1 MKKWN
6 TVFAFLR
13 GYDVDVSGTE
23 DEMTIANPANGNV
36 IRVIDESAPAGEA
49 PSERYEEYI
58 VEFATQ
64 HRHFVDRED
73 AIDYVRELMEDETLP
88 LEFFLDGK
96 RRFGGDIPR
105 AEMPL
110 LSQSR
115 LAERFLLPPEQ
126 IAAYQFEIY
135 SWSEKYDAPRTPVA
149 SLPK

>member
-1 MKKWN
+1 MKEWN
-6 TVFAFLR
+6 TVIAFLQ
-13 GYDVDVSGTE
+13 GYDVKVSETE

-64 HRHFVDRED
+64 HRHFDDRED

-105 AEMPL
+105 AELPL
-110 LSQSR
+110 LSQTR
-115 LAERFLLPPEQ
+115 LAERFMVPPEQ

-135 SWSEKYDAPRTPVA
+135 SWSGKYDALRADV
-149 SLPK
+149 SRLP